1 MEVESLES
9 PRIDRSVEAAE
20 LVTCEHQEP
29 PNLNAR
35 ELSTASDERPTQEN
49 DHMVVDATSDEGK
62 SDGMDADGFPMIE
75 VPSENILVRAKS
87 KLTALVARIEAHCL
101 AQEDFETALKTDSDF
116 QGTFA
121 FTKTY
126 DDAPNPILC
135 LEGLGTVGLPLSE
148 REAKVVIE
156 KSIQAP
162 FGKGE
167 RTIVDTE
174 VRDTWEMDAS
184 QVQFQEPKW
193 QSFMN
198 RVVQE
203 VCQTLG
209 VNFQASKPRAELYKL
224 LIYETGSHFLPHVDT
239 EKTNG
244 MFASIIVV
252 LPSRFTG
259 GDAHVSHGT
268 LKKVFN
274 TSEPSLSKTTVL
286 SWYTD
291 VTHEIKPIQSG
302 YRLALSYNLFHT
314 TTSLRPSLSSQ
325 NDIVGRL
332 RHILLS
338 WKQRESKPDKIIYM
352 LDHKY
357 SQASLSASALKGKD
371 AHIVAVLDSLSK
383 EIGFSLGLAHIEHHE
398 TGQANDYGGGRGS
411 YWDESEEDDDDVEM
425 GEIEE
430 RTTTIENLVDLDGE
444 DISDTVEFDD
454 EAETIP
460 ARFDRYFEGQSC
472 DDEEYEGYQGN
483 CGGNL
488 ERFYRRTALVI
499 WPRWTRLGDEEG
511 DARTVSALETLR
523 ELDGSDPTA
532 EDLKLF
538 DWVCRSS
545 GYKRHSRTLET
556 LCNVALEWE
565 KAELWVTAITT
576 TRDECLTHMVP
587 IDELAS
593 AITQFGYTEISMG
606 LNEIILSDQ
615 SVTSRLNYL
624 SRLETCAHNQQDDPS
639 FSLVL
644 LFVRELRLFTFDNL
658 QWVDVSELC
667 FLTNQVMKHDGIE
680 RLKTRSSYFHRP
692 SASRCS
698 FKHDSILP
706 RLRKEPVDVGVLQPY
721 AAYLHQET
729 QQLAPSIADQSR
741 LREIVT
747 ESLTT
752 VLDRLDLFRVET
764 ISPPRYHYSYQQ
776 SNPGKPTLKG
786 DPAPAMTFI
795 AQCLES
801 GNGTIAIAALKRM
814 MNMTGQTQDVMQAR
828 ATTVLLPLLQALSK
842 EPKAQPSLRD
852 FPLASL
858 SEVAIPLALQ
868 SIEANGGTFSQETI
882 CALLDGIVVAGT
894 PQLLTTAILPKI
906 RSLKWDETSWKLCIE
921 QLHSR
926 RGVLSSTQDSVSA
939 ITAVVSEM
947 ANLYAQKVTLPTATQ
962 QTSGYSYYGIRG
974 NSSAGILAILD
985 TCLKLGGIQALEV
998 VLKRV
1003 LEPKMT
1009 SEYLQNYLVPLLP
1022 GICQLAQREGVAV
1035 SCQPFS
1041 SAIQIIMNYWA
1052 ILVLGTKPDE
1062 VLYQR
1067 LLAKVQGY
1075 TCTLPN
1081 CVAVRRFLTTPN
1093 AERSM
1098 KLERIGAPARKHVE
1112 KELQTHAVGAA
1123 TFDTIRSSPQGLTVS
1138 KHDGLFQPARW
1149 RATQQEGVKLLK
1161 EIGNEGVLRAI
1172 WSNEY
1177 AAFINKMNGITTN
1190 SNTNQ
1195 TISPHTRFNPYSGAT
1210 TTMAGPSQTQQ
1221 PARLNVS
1228 SVTTLA
1234 GARARQQPMPRVGT
1248 TTAAASRALPAGS
1261 SAPAVTPAKRKFD
1274 AVIDLTDSD

>member
-1 MEVESLES
+1 MEVESPES
-9 PRIDRSVEAAE
+9 TQSNRSVEAAE
-20 LVTCEHQEP
+20 LATSEHQEP
-29 PNLNAR
+29 
-35 ELSTASDERPTQEN
+35 STAPDEQSAQEN
-49 DHMVVDATSDEGK
+49 HDMTTDATSDEEK
-62 SDGMDADGFPMIE
+62 LDDVDEDGIPMLK
-75 VPSENILVRAKS
+75 VPSENIL
-87 KLTALVARIEAHCL
+87 
-101 AQEDFETALKTDSDF
+101 EDFEAALKTDSDF
-116 QGTFA
+116 QGSFA

-135 LEGLGTVGLPLSE
+135 LKGLGTVGLPLSE
-148 REAKVVIE
+148 REAKAVIE

-174 VRDTWEMDAS
+174 VRDTWEVDAS
-184 QVQFQEPKW
+184 KVQFQEPKW
-193 QSFMN
+193 LSFME

-224 LIYETGSHFLPHVDT
+224 LVYETGSHFLPHVDT

-268 LKKVFN
+268 LRKVFN
-274 TSEPSLSKTTVL
+274 TSGPSLSKTTVL

-291 VTHEIKPIQSG
+291 VTHEIKPIESG

-314 TTSLRPSLSSQ
+314 TNSLRPSLSSQ
-325 NDIVGRL
+325 NDMIGRL
-332 RHILLS
+332 RHIFLS
-338 WKQRESKPDKIIYM
+338 WKQQESEPDKMIYM

-371 AHIVAVLDSLSK
+371 AHTVAVLDCLSK

-398 TGQANDYGGGRGS
+398 TGQANDYGGRRGG
-411 YWDESEEDDDDVEM
+411 YWDESEEDDDVEM

-430 RTTTIENLVDLDGE
+430 STTSIQNLVDLDGKH
-444 DISDTVEFDD
+444 ISDNVDFDD
-454 EAETIP
+454 ETETIP
-460 ARFDRYFEGQSC
+460 ARFDDYFGGQTW
-472 DDEEYEGYQGN
+472 DDQDYEGYQGN

-511 DARTVSALETLR
+511 DGRTVAALEALR
-523 ELDGSDPTA
+523 ELDGSDATP
-532 EDLKLF
+532 EDMELF
-538 DWVCRSS
+538 SWVCRSS
-545 GYKRHSRTLET
+545 GYRRHPRALET

-565 KAELWVTAITT
+565 KPDLWVKAVTT
-576 TRDECLTHMVP
+576 TRGECLTHMLP

-593 AITQFGYTEISMG
+593 AITQFGYANISMG
-606 LNEIILSDQ
+606 LKEIVLSDR

-624 SRLETCAHNQQDDPS
+624 SRLGTWARSQKDDPS
-639 FSLVL
+639 VSFVL
-644 LFVRELRLFTFDNL
+644 LFVRELRLFTFDSL
-658 QWVDVSELC
+658 PWVDTSELC
-667 FLTNQVMKHDGIE
+667 FLTDQVMKHDGIE
-680 RLKTRSSYFHRP
+680 RLKT
-692 SASRCS
+692 
-698 FKHDSILP
+698 SILP

-729 QQLAPSIADQSR
+729 KQLSPSIADQSL
-741 LREIVT
+741 LREIIT
-747 ESLTT
+747 EFLTT
-752 VLDRLDLFRVET
+752 VLDRIDLFQVKT
-764 ISPPRYHYSYQQ
+764 ISPSYHYPYLQ
-776 SNPGKPTLKG
+776 SNQEKPALKG
-786 DPAPAMTFI
+786 DPAPAMKFI

-801 GNGTIAIAALKRM
+801 GNGTIAMAALKRM
-814 MNMTGQTQDVMQAR
+814 VNMTGQTQHVMQAR
-828 ATTVLLPLLQALSK
+828 ATTVLLPLLQLLSK
-842 EPKAQPSLRD
+842 EPKAQPFLRD
-852 FPLASL
+852 FPLASI

-868 SIEANGGTFSQETI
+868 SIEANGGTFNQETI

-894 PQLLTTAILPKI
+894 PQLLTTTILPKI
-906 RSLKWDETSWKLCIE
+906 RSFKWNEMSWKLCIE

-926 RGVLSSTQDSVSA
+926 RAVLGSSRESVSA
-939 ITAVVSEM
+939 ITPVVAEM
-947 ANLYAQKVTLPTATQ
+947 AKLYAQKVALPTATQ
-962 QTSGYSYYGIRG
+962 QTTGYPYHRIRG
-974 NSSAGILAILD
+974 NSSEGMLAILD

-998 VLKRV
+998 LLKRV
-1003 LEPKMT
+1003 LEPMMT
-1009 SEYLQNYLVPLLP
+1009 SEYLENYLVPLLP

-1035 SCQPFS
+1035 SSQPFS

-1052 ILVLGTKPDE
+1052 IVVLGTKPDE

-1067 LLAKVQGY
+1067 LLAKVQRY
-1075 TCTLPN
+1075 TCTQPS

-1098 KLERIGAPARKHVE
+1098 KLERIGAPARKHIE

-1123 TFDTIRSSPQGLTVS
+1123 TFNIIRSSPQGLTVS

-1172 WSNEY
+1172 WGNEY
-1177 AAFINKMNGITTN
+1177 APFINKMNGITT
-1190 SNTNQ
+1190 SSSINQ
-1195 TISPHTRFNPYSGAT
+1195 TINSHTHFDPHSGAT
-1210 TTMAGPSQTQQ
+1210 TTMAGTSHVQQ
-1221 PARLNVS
+1221 PARVNVPP
-1228 SVTTLA
+1228 VTTLA
-1234 GARARQQPMPRVGT
+1234 GASTRQQPMPPVGT
-1248 TTAAASRALPAGS
+1248 TTAAASRVPSGS

>member
-9 PRIDRSVEAAE
+9 AQIDHSVEAAE
-20 LVTCEHQEP
+20 LATSEYQEP
-29 PNLNAR
+29 SNLNAR
-35 ELSTASDERPTQEN
+35 ELSTASDERSTREN
-49 DHMVVDATSDEGK
+49 DNMAADATSDEGK
-62 SDGMDADGFPMIE
+62 LDDVDEDGFPMLK
-75 VPSENILVRAKS
+75 VPSENIL
-87 KLTALVARIEAHCL
+87 
-101 AQEDFETALKTDSDF
+101 EDFETALKTDSDF
-116 QGTFA
+116 QGSFA

-126 DDAPNPILC
+126 DDALNPILC
-135 LEGLGTVGLPLSE
+135 LEGLGTIGLPLSK
-148 REAKVVIE
+148 REAKAIIE

-184 QVQFQEPKW
+184 KVQFQELKW
-193 QSFMN
+193 QSFMD

-252 LPSRFTG
+252 LPSHFTG

-274 TSEPSLSKTTVL
+274 TSGPSLSKTTVL

-291 VTHEIKPIQSG
+291 VTHEIKPIKSG

-314 TTSLRPSLSSQ
+314 TNSLRPSLSSQ
-325 NDIVGRL
+325 TDMIGRL

-338 WKQRESKPDKIIYM
+338 WKQQESEPDKMIYM

-430 RTTTIENLVDLDGE
+430 STTSIENLVDLDGKH
-444 DISDTVEFDD
+444 ISDNVEFDD

-460 ARFDRYFEGQSC
+460 ARFIDYFGGQTW
-472 DDEEYEGYQGN
+472 DDQDYEGYQGN

-511 DARTVSALETLR
+511 DGQTVSALEALR
-523 ELDGSDPTA
+523 ELDGLDATA
-532 EDLKLF
+532 EDTELF
-538 DWVCRSS
+538 SWVCRSS
-545 GYKRHSRTLET
+545 GYRRHPRALET

-565 KAELWVTAITT
+565 KPDLWVKAVTT
-576 TRDECLTHMVP
+576 TRDQCLTHMLS

-593 AITQFGYTEISMG
+593 AISQFGYTEISMG

-624 SRLETCAHNQQDDPS
+624 SRLEAWARSQEDDPS
-639 FSLVL
+639 LSLVL

-658 QWVDVSELC
+658 PWADTSELC
-667 FLTNQVMKHDGIE
+667 FLTDQVMKHDGIE
-680 RLKTRSSYFHRP
+680 RLKT
-692 SASRCS
+692 
-698 FKHDSILP
+698 SILP

-721 AAYLHQET
+721 AAFLHQET
-729 QQLAPSIADQSR
+729 QQLSPSIAGQSL

-747 ESLTT
+747 EFLTT
-752 VLDRLDLFRVET
+752 VLDRVDLFQVKAT
-764 ISPPRYHYSYQQ
+764 SPSYHYSYLE
-776 SNPGKPTLKG
+776 SNQGKTMLKG

-814 MNMTGQTQDVMQAR
+814 MNMTGQTQHVMQVR
-828 ATTVLLPLLQALSK
+828 ATTVLLPLLQLLSK
-842 EPKAQPSLRD
+842 EPKAQPFLRE
-852 FPLASL
+852 FPLASI

-868 SIEANGGTFSQETI
+868 SIEANGGTFNQETI
-882 CALLDGIVVAGT
+882 CALLDSIVVAGT
-894 PQLLTTAILPKI
+894 PQLLTTTILPKI
-906 RSLKWDETSWKLCIE
+906 RSFKWNETSWKLCIE

-926 RGVLSSTQDSVSA
+926 RAVLGSAQESVSA
-939 ITAVVSEM
+939 ITAVVAEM
-947 ANLYAQKVTLPTATQ
+947 AKLYAQKVALPASRQ
-962 QTSGYSYYGIRG
+962 IAGHPYGICG
-974 NSSAGILAILD
+974 NGNLSAGVLAILD
-985 TCLKLGGIQALEV
+985 TCSKLGGVQVLEV

-1009 SEYLQNYLVPLLP
+1009 SEYLRNYLVPLLP
-1022 GICQLAQREGVAV
+1022 GICQLAQREGVAL
-1035 SCQPFS
+1035 SSQPFS

-1052 ILVLGTKPDE
+1052 ILILGAKPDE
-1062 VLYQR
+1062 ELYQR
-1067 LLAKVQGY
+1067 LFAKVQRY
-1075 TCTLPN
+1075 TCTQPN
-1081 CVAVRRFLTTPN
+1081 CVAVRRFLTMPN

-1098 KLERIGAPARKHVE
+1098 KLERIGAPARKHIE

-1172 WSNEY
+1172 WGNEY

-1190 SNTNQ
+1190 SSTNQ
-1195 TISPHTRFNPYSGAT
+1195 TINPHTRFNPYSGAT
-1210 TTMAGPSQTQQ
+1210 TTMAGPPRAQ
-1221 PARLNVS
+1221 PERLNVPP
-1228 SVTTLA
+1228 VTTLA
-1234 GARARQQPMPRVGT
+1234 GASTQQQPMSQVGAT
-1248 TTAAASRALPAGS
+1248 TIATSRALPARS